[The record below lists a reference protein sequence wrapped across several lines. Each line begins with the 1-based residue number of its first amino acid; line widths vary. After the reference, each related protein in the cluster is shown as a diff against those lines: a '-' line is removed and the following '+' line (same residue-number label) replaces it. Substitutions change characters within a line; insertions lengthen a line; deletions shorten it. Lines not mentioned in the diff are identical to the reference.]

1 MLSALMDSVFP
12 ASWPEDLRNLFV
24 ALLCLLGA
32 LSAVRA
38 LRGGGPEE
46 AGGKKKGGGKKGGG
60 DAASFAAFQREYLV
74 VYLVIMLADWLQG
87 TNMYTLYSGYGVS
100 VSTLFLTGFSSSLV
114 FGTFVGLLVD
124 EYGRRKAC
132 ILFCVLEI
140 VINALEHV
148 PNMFLLLVG
157 RVLGGISTSLLFS
170 AFESWMVAEHRKRGY
185 PEEWLAGTFSMAAA
199 GNGAVAVIAGLLAQ
213 VAADYR
219 GDIGP
224 FQLAIALTFVALGFV
239 LRWPE
244 NYGAAGDAPPAG
256 VASSVATS
264 LRTASDAIAG
274 DKRVALL
281 AAVSALFEGAT
292 FTFVF
297 MWVPA
302 LIGKYPYAG
311 DLPTGLVFAS
321 FMVAITTGGVLY
333 GLFVGDGPP
342 KALLTSH
349 DAVERFSF
357 AVLLAAAAAMA
368 VPTLGADA
376 ALLPQGAPKLAGFA
390 VTVAAFLLLEVCV
403 GCFNGSAGTMRA
415 RYIPDDVQG
424 AVMNLSRVPLNV
436 LVVAGTTMADYAP
449 AQVAFGA
456 VSATFLL
463 GAILQGVLVS
473 ELAPAAPKAAASSPK
488 KTKNGKETPPTP
500 RRSARLKDKAN

>member
-1 MLSALMDSVFP
+1 MDRVFP
-12 ASWPEDLRNLFV
+12 AAWPEDLRNLFV
-24 ALLCLLGA
+24 ALLCALGL
-32 LSAVRA
+32 LSAIRA
-38 LRGGGPEE
+38 VRGGGGPAES
-46 AGGKKKGGGKKGGG
+46 GGGAASASGAQ
-60 DAASFAAFQREYLV
+60 AASFKAFQREYLV

-124 EYGRRKAC
+124 EYGRRRAC
-132 ILFCVLEI
+132 VLFCVLEI
-140 VINALEHV
+140 IINLLEHV
-148 PNMFLLLVG
+148 PSMGLLLVG

-185 PEEWLAGTFSMAAA
+185 PEAWLAGTFSLAAA
-199 GNGAVAVIAGLLAQ
+199 GNGFVAVFAGLLAQ

-224 FQLAIALTFVALGFV
+224 FQLAIALTVLALGFV

-244 NYGAAGDAPPAG
+244 NYGAAGDAKS
-256 VASSVATS
+256 SSVAASVSSS
-264 LRTASDAIAG
+264 LATASAAIRK

-321 FMVAITTGGVLY
+321 FMVAITLGGVVY
-333 GLFVGDGPP
+333 GLAVGDGDA
-342 KALLTSH
+342 ALLAGS
-349 DAVERFSF
+349 DAVERFSLL
-357 AVLLAAAAAMA
+357 VLLAAAAAMA

-376 ALLPQGAPKLAGFA
+376 AVAPQASAALATFPA
-390 VTVAAFLLLEVCV
+390 TVAAFLLLEVCV
-403 GCFNGSAGTMRA
+403 GCFNGCAATMRA
-415 RYIPDDVQG
+415 RYIPDAVQG

-436 LVVAGTTMADYAP
+436 LVVAGTTMADHAP

-456 VSATFLL
+456 VAATFLL
-463 GAILQGVLVS
+463 GALLQGLLVAQ
-473 ELAPAAPKAAASSPK
+473 LAPPK
-488 KTKNGKETPPTP
+488 KQAKKAKKAPGDATPPTP
-500 RRSARLKDKAN
+500 RRSSRLAKKQE

>member
-1 MLSALMDSVFP
+1 MLDAMMDRVFP
-12 ASWPEDLRNLFV
+12 AAWPEDLRNLFV
-24 ALLCLLGA
+24 ALLCALGL
-32 LSAVRA
+32 LSAIRA
-38 LRGGGPEE
+38 VRGGGGPAES
-46 AGGKKKGGGKKGGG
+46 GGGAASASGAQ
-60 DAASFAAFQREYLV
+60 AASFKAFQREYLV

-124 EYGRRKAC
+124 EYGRRRAC
-132 ILFCVLEI
+132 VLFCVLEV
-140 VINALEHV
+140 VINLLEHV
-148 PNMFLLLVG
+148 PSMGLLLLG

-185 PEEWLAGTFSMAAA
+185 PEAWLAGTFSLAAA
-199 GNGAVAVIAGLLAQ
+199 GNGFVAVFAGLLAQ

-224 FQLAIALTFVALGFV
+224 FQLAIALTVLALGFV

-244 NYGAAGDAPPAG
+244 NYGAAGDAQS
-256 VASSVATS
+256 SSVA
-264 LRTASDAIAG
+264 AS
-274 DKRVALL
+274 
-281 AAVSALFEGAT
+281 GAT

-321 FMVAITTGGVLY
+321 FMVAITLGGVVY
-333 GLFVGDGPP
+333 GLAVGDGAA
-342 KALLTSH
+342 ALLAGS
-349 DAVERFSF
+349 DAVERFSLL
-357 AVLLAAAAAMA
+357 VLLAAAAAMA

-376 ALLPQGAPKLAGFA
+376 AVAPQASPLATFPA
-390 VTVAAFLLLEVCV
+390 TVAAFLLLEVCV
-403 GCFNGSAGTMRA
+403 GCFNGCAATMRA
-415 RYIPDDVQG
+415 RYIPDAVQG

-436 LVVAGTTMADYAP
+436 LVVAGTTMADHAP

-456 VSATFLL
+456 VAATFLL
-463 GAILQGVLVS
+463 GALLQGLLVAQ
-473 ELAPAAPKAAASSPK
+473 LAPPK
-488 KTKNGKETPPTP
+488 KQAKKAKKGDAAPPTP
-500 RRSARLKDKAN
+500 RRSSRLAKKQE